1 MITLHPSKRSLF
13 ATLSVAILLSSL
25 PSIQAAL
32 VITNGSFELNGGAGS
47 TTLTNWT
54 TVDSG
59 NGDTYAQSGVTS
71 PLSGFAVPAP
81 TQGTFA
87 AMTDQGGPGTH
98 IFYQDFLVPFGIAS
112 GTLDFDLFIGNR
124 DGNFTP
130 GNPLDHTAV
139 SPNQLARVDIL
150 KGGSA
155 PASILPADVLLNVYQ
170 TQAADPLVSGYTP
183 INANLTALLQAH
195 QGETLRLRFA
205 EVDNSGFFQMGV
217 DNVRLD
223 ATTAI
228 PEPTTA
234 LFGLALLGTAMFSR
248 RRKV

>member
-1 MITLHPSKRSLF
+1 
-13 ATLSVAILLSSL
+13 LSVAILLSSL

-195 QGETLRLRFA
+195 QGETLRSVSPRWITQGFSKWAWTTCDWTRPRQSLSRQRRSSDWRF
-205 EVDNSGFFQMGV
+205 SGRPCSRVGVRFSSPAFQ
-217 DNVRLD
+217 
-223 ATTAI
+223 A
-228 PEPTTA
+228 
-234 LFGLALLGTAMFSR
+234 F
-248 RRKV
+248 